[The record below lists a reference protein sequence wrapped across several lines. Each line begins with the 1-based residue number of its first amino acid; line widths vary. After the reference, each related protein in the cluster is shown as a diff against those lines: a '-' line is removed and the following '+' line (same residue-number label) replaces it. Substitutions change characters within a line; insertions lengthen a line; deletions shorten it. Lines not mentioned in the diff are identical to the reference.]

1 MIASSLVFLSVIT
14 GSLALPAVDVPSA
27 AIPLFKRNNIKK
39 ADGTVNATLLRSH
52 LARSLSKIQRGFDAF
67 ERNTGSPHRLANGAR
82 AGLTKRASEVLTD
95 FEEDLWFGSIS
106 VGTPAKTFTVDF
118 DTGSSDTFLP
128 STSCDSSCA
137 GHTLWNPAD
146 SSTAVNTGTP
156 YSLAFGDGSTV
167 EGTVFTDTVTV
178 AGLTATSQ
186 AVGSST
192 QYSTGFE
199 EAEFPPD
206 GLVGLAFPALSVFG
220 ANDLFT
226 TLVDEGQATAQFGVK
241 LADSGSEL
249 FLGGV
254 NNNLFTGSF
263 VNSPVDQ
270 DAFWQIDLLA
280 IGLNGEELASGDV
293 AAIVDT
299 GTTLLIGD
307 TSDVTFV
314 YENIPGAKDAS
325 SVLGDGFFTV
335 PCDAVP
341 TLSLTFGGTAFSI
354 SPETFNAGQLFE
366 GGADCVGGLAGEDL
380 GFWVIGDVFLRNVY
394 TSFNKGANEVGFA
407 LLA

>member
-1 MIASSLVFLSVIT
+1 MITSSLVLLSVLA
-14 GSLALPAVDVPSA
+14 GSLALPAVEVPA
-27 AIPLFKRNNIKK
+27 GAIPLFKRNNIKR
-39 ADGTVNATLLRSH
+39 ADGTVNATLLRNH
-52 LARSLSKIQRGFDAF
+52 LTRSLSKIQRGFNAF
-67 ERNTGSPHRLANGAR
+67 EKNTGAPHRLANGAQR
-82 AGLTKRASEVLTD
+82 GLTKRANEALTD
-95 FEEDLWFGSIS
+95 FEEDLWFGSIT

-128 STSCDSSCA
+128 SSSCDSTCA
-137 GHTLWNPAD
+137 GHTLWNPAG
-146 SSTAVNTGTP
+146 SSTAVNTGAP
-156 YSLAFGDGSTV
+156 YSLAFGDGSIV
-167 EGTVFTDTVTV
+167 EGTVFMDTVTV
-178 AGLTATSQ
+178 AGLSATSQ
-186 AVGSST
+186 AVGAST
-192 QYSTGFE
+192 TYSTGFE
-199 EAEFPPD
+199 AAEFPPD
-206 GLVGLAFPALSVFG
+206 GLVGLAFPQLAVFG
-220 ANDLFT
+220 DNDLFT
-226 TLVDEGQATAQFGVK
+226 TLVNEGKAAAQFGVK

-254 NNNLFTGSF
+254 NTNLFKGSF
-263 VNSPVDQ
+263 VNTPVVQ
-270 DAFWQIDLLA
+270 DAFWEVALQA
-280 IGLNGEELASGDV
+280 IGLNGATLASGSV

-307 TSDVTFV
+307 SQDVLFV

-335 PCDAVP
+335 PCDAIP